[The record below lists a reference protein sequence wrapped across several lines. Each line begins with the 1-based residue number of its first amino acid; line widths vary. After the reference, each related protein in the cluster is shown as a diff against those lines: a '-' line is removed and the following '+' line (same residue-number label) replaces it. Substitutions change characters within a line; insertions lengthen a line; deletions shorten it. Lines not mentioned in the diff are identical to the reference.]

1 MRKICFVLCGLWIWA
16 GGTSWVMADQAYE
29 LARERKKHIQEE
41 SNKLEKKI
49 RKLERKKR
57 IAALDAEISQEM
69 MKKTQ
74 DPAKKNALKTARDT
88 ERTTTIMMENRKKRF
103 KEKKEDLREEIQDQ
117 DETLKNLSGG
127 NFKSRYQ
134 HVRPPKEEPA
144 NNVEQTRETRENRRI
159 KIRRKILKGL
169 RES

>member
-16 GGTSWVMADQAYE
+16 GGASCVMADQAYQI
-29 LARERKKHIQEE
+29 ARERKKHLQKE
-41 SNKLEKKI
+41 SKKLEKKI

-57 IAALDAEISQEM
+57 IADLDAEISQAM

-74 DPAKKNALKTARDT
+74 DPVKKKALEKAGDT
-88 ERTTTIMMENRKKRF
+88 ERTTAIMVEERKKRF
-103 KEKKEDLREEIQDQ
+103 EEKKEDLREDIQEQ

-127 NFKSRYQ
+127 DSESPYQ
-134 HVRPPKEEPA
+134 HVRPQKDEPA
-144 NNVEQTRETRENRRI
+144 NNVEKTRETLENRRI
-159 KIRRKILKGL
+159 KIRQKILKGL

>member
-16 GGTSWVMADQAYE
+16 GGASWVMADQAYQI
-29 LARERKKHIQEE
+29 ARERKKHLQEE
-41 SNKLEKKI
+41 SNTLEKKI
-49 RKLERKKR
+49 KKIERKKR
-57 IAALDAEISQEM
+57 IADLDAEISQEM

-74 DPAKKNALKTARDT
+74 DPAKKKALNTARNT
-88 ERTTTIMMENRKKRF
+88 ERTVAMMLGERKKRF
-103 KEKKEDLREEIQDQ
+103 GEKKEELREAIQDQ

-134 HVRPPKEEPA
+134 HVRPQKDEPA
-144 NNVEQTRETRENRRI
+144 NNVEQTRETLENRRI
-159 KIRRKILKGL
+159 KIRQKILKGL